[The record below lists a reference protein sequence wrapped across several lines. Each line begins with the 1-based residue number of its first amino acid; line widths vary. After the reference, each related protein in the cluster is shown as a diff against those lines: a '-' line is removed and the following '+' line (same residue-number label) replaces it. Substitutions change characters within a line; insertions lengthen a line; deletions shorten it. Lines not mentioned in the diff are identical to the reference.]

1 MRMTMWS
8 ENSQFWDN
16 LDHLIQTSW
25 LPLKEFIDVAKE
37 HEDEFT
43 LQTNALLF
51 GGLGTFV
58 RTYARM
64 RSDMNDHQ
72 TSFHSALI
80 AVHSDHRMRMM
91 IGEATNMM
99 VDQTIDRMKEGNE

>member
-1 MRMTMWS
+1 
-8 ENSQFWDN
+8 
-16 LDHLIQTSW
+16 
-25 LPLKEFIDVAKE
+25 
-37 HEDEFT
+37 
-43 LQTNALLF
+43 
-51 GGLGTFV
+51 
-58 RTYARM
+58 
-64 RSDMNDHQ
+64 MNDHQ